1 MRILR
6 ARGTG
11 ESKRCEKRS
20 IVKVNAGKEE
30 NEYRGRVKGEIEQK
44 ETKKERDNEGK
55 VLKYR

>member
-1 MRILR
+1 MQRR
-6 ARGTG
+6 
-11 ESKRCEKRS
+11 KWS

-44 ETKKERDNEGK
+44 ETTKERDNERK

>member
-1 MRILR
+1 MQRR
-6 ARGTG
+6 
-11 ESKRCEKRS
+11 KWS
-20 IVKVNAGKEE
+20 IVKE